1 MTPFAETATYYGET
15 PEFLLVRERLSVMP
29 RFHTMAQTITASW
42 ICVHNHYT
50 SENLTTILSL
60 PEYRLSILLA
70 SGYSY
75 SKISEELHLSFGR
88 VKNMI
93 SELYG
98 KLHIGGCRELKALLW

>member
-1 MTPFAETATYYGET
+1 MLELLLGGEWA
-15 PEFLLVRERLSVMP
+15 SVMP
-29 RFHTMAQTITASW
+29 RFRAMAQTITASW
-42 ICVHNHYT
+42 ICVHNYYT

-60 PEYRLSILLA
+60 LEYRLAILLA

-75 SKISEELHLSFGR
+75 SKISEELRLSFGR

-98 KLHIGGCRELKALLW
+98 KLHIGGRRELKALLW